1 MTLSALEVFPSPVS
15 GERSPRHFPSR
26 RMPDFGV
33 VTEYVM
39 IRLITRGGIL
49 MPQKLTDTAVL
60 ANGVRMP
67 WLGLGVWKV
76 QNGNEV
82 VESVKAALRIGYRSI
97 DTAAVYGNEEGVGQ
111 AIREAGVPRE
121 ELFVTT
127 KVWNANQGYDTALA
141 AFEESL
147 SRLKLDY
154 VDLYLIHWPVKGKYK
169 DTWRALE
176 KLYRDGRVRAIGVS
190 NFQVH
195 HLEDVLKDCEV
206 APMVN
211 QVEFH
216 PLLIQQELRDFC
228 KTRGI
233 QLEAWSPL
241 MQGNLDLPLLKELA
255 ETYGKTPAQ
264 IVLRWDLQHGVV
276 TIPKSI
282 REQRIRENAD
292 VFDFELSAGDMTR
305 IDGLNRNRRFGAD
318 PDNFNF

>member
-1 MTLSALEVFPSPVS
+1 
-15 GERSPRHFPSR
+15 
-26 RMPDFGV
+26 MPDFGV